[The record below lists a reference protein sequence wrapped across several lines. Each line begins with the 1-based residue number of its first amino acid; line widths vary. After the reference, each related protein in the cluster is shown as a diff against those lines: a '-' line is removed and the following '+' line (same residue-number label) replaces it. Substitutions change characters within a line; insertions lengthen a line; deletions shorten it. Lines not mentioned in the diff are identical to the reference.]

1 MADARIIYVYKDWDA
16 AIPEK
21 IGAIYVEGGK
31 GKEVISFEY
40 DNAWLE
46 NVDTSLIFDPDLMLY
61 KGRQYAPLDKS
72 MFGIFADSCPDRW
85 GRLLMKR
92 REAIIAKKEE
102 RKPKRL
108 TDIDFLLGVY
118 DETRMGGLRFSVTED
133 GPFLSDDRELA
144 TPPWT
149 TLRKLESAS
158 LAFEKNEDGMEEK
171 WLKQLLA
178 PGSSLGG
185 ARPKASVSAPDG
197 SLWIAKF
204 PSKHDDINVGA
215 WEMVVH
221 DLAVMCGLDVPEAK
235 LEHFSKTGS
244 TFLTKRFDRDGE
256 HRIHFAS
263 AMTLLGKNDGASAA
277 DGSSY
282 LDIVSLIRKY
292 GATPKKDLLE
302 LWKRI
307 VFNMAVSNTD
317 DHLRN
322 HGFILTN
329 EGWCLSPLYDVN
341 PNSDGDVLSL
351 NVDEY
356 SNLIDFELALDVAPA
371 FGLTEKQAKI
381 QLDEI
386 KSIVENNWRML
397 AKKQGLARG
406 EIEGMAPAF
415 DLEFKGSINPI

>member
-21 IGAIYVEGGK
+21 IGTIYVEGGK

-185 ARPKASVSAPDG
+185 ARPKASVSALDG

-415 DLEFKGSINPI
+415 DMEFKG

>member
-1 MADARIIYVYKDWDA
+1 MSDTRIIYVYKDWDT

-21 IGAIYVEGGK
+21 IGTIYVEGGK

-40 DNAWLE
+40 DDSWLE

-61 KGRQYAPLDKS
+61 KGRQYAPLDKA

-85 GRLLMKR
+85 GRTLMKR
-92 REAIIAKKEE
+92 REAITAKKEE

-108 TDIDFLLGVY
+108 TDVDYLLGVY
-118 DETRMGGLRFSVTED
+118 DETRMGGLRFSVREG
-133 GPFLSDDRELA
+133 GPFLSDDKELA

-185 ARPKASVSAPDG
+185 ARPKASVAAPDG

-204 PSKHDDINVGA
+204 PSKHDDTNVGA

-235 LEHFSKTGS
+235 LENFSKTGS
-244 TFLTKRFDRDGE
+244 TFLIKRFDRDGE
-256 HRIHFAS
+256 KRIHFAS

-322 HGFILTN
+322 HGFVLTN
-329 EGWCLSPLYDVN
+329 EGWRLSPLYDVN
-341 PNSDGDVLSL
+341 PNSEGDVLSL

-356 SNLIDFELALDVAPA
+356 NNLIDFELALDVAPT
-371 FGLTEKQAKI
+371 FGITEKQAKI
-381 QLDEI
+381 HLDEI
-386 KSIVENNWRML
+386 KSIVENNWRIL
-397 AKKQGLARG
+397 AKKNGLTRG
-406 EIEGMAPAF
+406 EIERMAPAF
-415 DLEFKGSINPI
+415 DMEFKG

>member
-1 MADARIIYVYKDWDA
+1 MAGTKIIYVYKDWDTTS
-16 AIPEK
+16 PEK
-21 IGAIYVEGGK
+21 IGNLYVEGGK
-31 GKEVISFEY
+31 GKEVVSFEY
-40 DNAWLE
+40 DDKWLE
-46 NVDTSLIFDPDLMLY
+46 NVNKSLVFDPDLMLY
-61 KGRQYAPLDKS
+61 KGRQYAPLNKS
-72 MFGIFADSCPDRW
+72 LFGIFADSCPDRW

-92 REAIIAKKEE
+92 REAINAKKEE

-108 TDIDFLLGVY
+108 TDMDFLLGVY
-118 DETRMGGLRFSVTED
+118 DETRMGGLRLSTTEN
-133 GPFLSDDRELA
+133 GPFLSDDKELA

-204 PSKHDDINVGA
+204 PSKHDDIDVGA

-221 DLAVMCGLDVPEAK
+221 DLAVLSGLNVPEAK

-244 TFLTKRFDRDGE
+244 TFLTKRFDRNGTK
-256 HRIHFAS
+256 RIHFAS
-263 AMTLLGKNDGASAA
+263 AMTLLGKNDGASAV
-277 DGSSY
+277 DGSGY

-292 GATPKKDLLE
+292 GATPKRDLQE

-307 VFNMAVSNTD
+307 VFSMAVSNTD

-322 HGFILTN
+322 
-329 EGWCLSPLYDVN
+329 WSYV
-341 PNSDGDVLSL
+341 
-351 NVDEY
+351 
-356 SNLIDFELALDVAPA
+356 
-371 FGLTEKQAKI
+371 KI
-381 QLDEI
+381 
-386 KSIVENNWRML
+386 
-397 AKKQGLARG
+397 
-406 EIEGMAPAF
+406 
-415 DLEFKGSINPI
+415 

>member
-1 MADARIIYVYKDWDA
+1 MYIRIGILLYLK
-16 AIPEK
+16 K
-21 IGAIYVEGGK
+21 IGTIYVEGGK

-40 DNAWLE
+40 DDSWLE

-61 KGRQYAPLDKS
+61 KGRQYIPLNKS

-85 GRLLMKR
+85 GRTLMKR

-108 TDIDFLLGVY
+108 TDVDYLLGVF
-118 DETRMGGLRFSVTED
+118 DETRMGGLRFSVNEG
-133 GPFLSDDRELA
+133 GPFLSDDKELA

-204 PSKHDDINVGA
+204 PSKHDDTNVGA

-221 DLAVMCGLDVPEAK
+221 DLAMMCGLDVPEAK
-235 LEHFSKTGS
+235 LENFSKTGS
-244 TFLTKRFDRDGE
+244 TFLIKRFDRDGE
-256 HRIHFAS
+256 KRIHFAS
-263 AMTLLGKNDGASAA
+263 AMTLLGKNDGAGAA

-282 LDIVSLIRKY
+282 LDLVSLIRKY
-292 GATPKKDLLE
+292 GAAPKKDLSE

-307 VFNMAVSNTD
+307 AFNMAVSNTD

-322 HGFILTN
+322 HGFLLTN
-329 EGWCLSPLYDVN
+329 EGWRLSPLYDVN
-341 PNSDGDVLSL
+341 PNSEGDVLSL
-351 NVDEY
+351 NVDENN
-356 SNLIDFELALDVAPA
+356 NLIDFELALDVASM
-371 FGLTEKQAKI
+371 FGITEKQARVCM
-381 QLDEI
+381 DEI
-386 KSIVENNWRML
+386 RGIVENNWRIL
-397 AKKQGLARG
+397 AKKTWPYKRR
-406 EIEGMAPAF
+406 
-415 DLEFKGSINPI
+415 D

>member
-1 MADARIIYVYKDWDA
+1 MADARIIYVYKDWDG

-21 IGAIYVEGGK
+21 IGTIYVEGGK

-415 DLEFKGSINPI
+415 DMEFKG

>member
-1 MADARIIYVYKDWDA
+1 MADARIIYVYKNWDTV
-16 AIPEK
+16 IPEK
-21 IGAIYVEGGK
+21 IGTINVDGGR

-40 DNAWLE
+40 DDSWLE

-61 KGRQYAPLDKS
+61 KGRQYAPLNKS

-85 GRLLMKR
+85 GRTLMKR

-108 TDIDFLLGVY
+108 TDIDYLLGVF
-118 DETRMGGLRFSVTED
+118 DETRMGGLRFSVNEG
-133 GPFLSDDRELA
+133 GPFLSNDKELA

-204 PSKHDDINVGA
+204 PSKHDDTNVGA

-221 DLAVMCGLDVPEAK
+221 DLAMMCGLDVPEAK
-235 LEHFSKTGS
+235 VENFSKTGS
-244 TFLTKRFDRDGE
+244 TFLIKRFDREGKR
-256 HRIHFAS
+256 RIHFAS
-263 AMTLLGKNDGASAA
+263 AMTLLGKNDGAGAA
-277 DGSSY
+277 DGSGY
-282 LDIVSLIRKY
+282 LDLVSLIRKY
-292 GATPKKDLLE
+292 GAAPKKDLSE

-322 HGFILTN
+322 HGFLLTN
-329 EGWCLSPLYDVN
+329 EGWHLSPLYDVN
-341 PNSDGDVLSL
+341 PNSEGDVLSL
-351 NVDEY
+351 NVDEND
-356 SNLIDFELALDVAPA
+356 NLIDFELALDVASM
-371 FGLTEKQAKI
+371 FGIAEKQARI
-381 QLDEI
+381 CLDGI
-386 KSIVENNWRML
+386 RSIVENNWRIL
-397 AKKQGLARG
+397 AKKYGLTRG
-406 EIEGMAPAF
+406 EIERMAPAF
-415 DLEFKGSINPI
+415 DMEFK